1 MNDYKAIMKNSEFNF
16 LKFMVTENQILKYKS
31 EGLPGDNLS
40 LQNSGALFNSYQ
52 IPLIIDP
59 NY

>member
-40 LQNSGALFNSYQ
+40 L
-52 IPLIIDP
+52 
-59 NY
+59 